1 MIADIFL
8 VVLGLAAGMCIAAYW
23 LYRAL
28 RAEADLADAQARA
41 DTLRDACRREHDE
54 RARLELMLDGRD
66 VRGYFPKSQPIGGR
80 RG

>member
-8 VVLGLAAGMCIAAYW
+8 FGLGLAAGSCVAAYW

-28 RAEADLADAQARA
+28 RAEADLRDAQARA
-41 DTLRDACRREHDE
+41 DSLRDACRREHEECE
-54 RARLELMLDGRD
+54 RLVASIDGQD
-66 VRGYFPKSQPIGGR
+66 VRSYFPRATLAGGR